1 MDKKE
6 TPRIALH
13 SIGSLFSETWKLYKE
28 RWSVLVEIVLLPTLV
43 VALGVILV
51 GLNLGSAFR
60 ALGLL
65 VVFVGWVIFI
75 YSVLPVIYSIHNTT
89 GVDASYKATI
99 GSFWP
104 YIWVGIL
111 EFLSVLG
118 GAAMLIIPGIWLGIA
133 LSFAVYIFIIE
144 HRRGIDA
151 LRQSKDYVKGY
162 WWAVLGRTLLLAL
175 IYVVVMVIVRIP
187 VTLMGGQIAG
197 GILSAV
203 MLLFFIPFSAI
214 YHYIIFNNLR
224 ELKPELAEM
233 KTKEGTGFIKA
244 SAIVGV
250 IVPILLVILAVILI
264 AFGAAYMVRNS
275 GRYVPAPGYPMR
287 AAPQQ

>member
-1 MDKKE
+1 
-6 TPRIALH
+6 
-13 SIGSLFSETWKLYKE
+13 
-28 RWSVLVEIVLLPTLV
+28 
-43 VALGVILV
+43 
-51 GLNLGSAFR
+51 
-60 ALGLL
+60 
-65 VVFVGWVIFI
+65 
-75 YSVLPVIYSIHNTT
+75 
-89 GVDASYKATI
+89 
-99 GSFWP
+99 
-104 YIWVGIL
+104 VGIL